1 MSSEAYINAQ
11 LLTTNY
17 LLTLYLDSMDI
28 FINLGIDWQ
37 SVIVYVVNFGILVAI
52 LAYFFTG
59 PLLKM
64 IDERK
69 ETIQNNLEEA
79 ERIKNE
85 FMAEKKKADAEKEA
99 LKVEMVQEMSKLK
112 KELDLRRKE
121 QEEKL
126 ELRKA
131 KMMEEVRSIVAE
143 EKGNILKRAEQQ
155 TLDLIEKV
163 VLHVVS
169 NNVPE
174 NVVKSSVQEAWKTY
188 NK

>member
-1 MSSEAYINAQ
+1 M
-11 LLTTNY
+11 
-17 LLTLYLDSMDI
+17 
-28 FINLGIDWQ
+28 
-37 SVIVYVVNFGILVAI
+37 
-52 LAYFFTG
+52 
-59 PLLKM
+59 
-64 IDERK
+64 
-69 ETIQNNLEEA
+69 QN
-79 ERIKNE
+79 
-85 FMAEKKKADAEKEA
+85 EKEA

-143 EKGNILKRAEQQ
+143 EKGNILKSAEQQ